1 MKPGVTLTA
10 ANARLQAGYPEYAHK
25 WPADSPPGMGF
36 AVQPLQDAVANGAR
50 RPLVILLG
58 SVGFVLL
65 IACPNVA
72 NLLLALE
79 AGRKREIAIRA
90 ALGAGRGRIVRQL
103 LTESVMLSLAA
114 GSVGLADG
122 YAGIRAILKLSPGG
136 IPRIGSGGSNVNLDW
151 DGQRRDTTLRNDR
164 GMPEIAEEVYDQ
176 VLVDL
181 VIFGH

>member
-1 MKPGVTLTA
+1 M
-10 ANARLQAGYPEYAHK
+10 
-25 WPADSPPGMGF
+25 SPTRCWS
-36 AVQPLQDAVANGAR
+36 A
-50 RPLVILLG
+50 
-58 SVGFVLL
+58 
-65 IACPNVA
+65 
-72 NLLLALE
+72 

-114 GSVGLADG
+114 GSLGLAAG

-136 IPRIGSGGSNVNLDW
+136 IARIGSGGSNVNLDW
-151 DGQRRDTTLRNDR
+151 GGQRRDTTLRNDR